1 MRRRVYRKSGM
12 GRRRRTR
19 AEPKPKVEG
28 ASSRRGRKGTLL
40 TGGVLAVLLAVI
52 LIVVLSS
59 PLVRPPSPADRV
71 DIGFTSTEG
80 LHLTTASVPFAGK
93 VVVVDLMAA
102 LCPPCNAEM
111 PELLAFRDAVRGMYV
126 EMISLSIWADQ
137 PGFGETVAD
146 LKAFQE
152 RWGSDWIFGVPDDT
166 LSLVLEYQVQFPP
179 FKIILDRNGRQ
190 VRTMPGVTTSDALLQ
205 AITEVL

>member
-1 MRRRVYRKSGM
+1 MA
-12 GRRRRTR
+12 RRRRSR
-19 AEPKPKVEG
+19 AEPKPKVGE
-28 ASSRRGRKGTLL
+28 ASGRRGRKGTLL

-59 PLVRPPSPADRV
+59 PLVRPSSTADRV
-71 DIGFTSTEG
+71 DIGFTSTDG
-80 LHLTTASVPFAGK
+80 IHLTTASAPFAGK

-111 PELLAFRDAVRGMYV
+111 PELLAFREAVREMDV
-126 EMISLSIWADQ
+126 EMISLSIWANQ

-146 LKAFQE
+146 LEAFQE

-179 FKIILDRNGRQ
+179 FKILLDRNGGQ
-190 VRTMPGVTTSDALLQ
+190 VRTIPGETTSVALLQ

>member
-1 MRRRVYRKSGM
+1 M
-12 GRRRRTR
+12 
-19 AEPKPKVEG
+19 
-28 ASSRRGRKGTLL
+28 
-40 TGGVLAVLLAVI
+40 TGGILAVLLAVI

-59 PLVRPPSPADRV
+59 PLARPPSPAERV

-80 LHLTTASVPFAGK
+80 LRLTTSSVPFAGK

-111 PELLAFRDAVRGMYV
+111 PELLAFRAAIREMDV
-126 EMISLSIWADQ
+126 EIISLSIWAGQ

-146 LKAFQE
+146 LEAFQE
-152 RWGSDWIFGVPDDT
+152 RWGADWVFGVPDDT
-166 LSLVLEYQVQFPP
+166 LLLVLDYQVQFPP
-179 FKIILDRNGRQ
+179 FKILLDRNGDQ
-190 VRTMPGVTTSDALLQ
+190 VGTIPGETTSGALLQ